1 MEAGLWKYNHKLDK
15 LEEDQMKVVKGLW
28 YSKDHEW
35 VRLDGNKA
43 YIGITDHAQLS
54 LGDVVFVELP
64 EMGTVLQADDVLGVV
79 ESVKAA
85 SDVYTPISGT
95 VVEVNEELSAH
106 PEKLNE
112 DPYESWIAVLEPDD
126 SSKIEE
132 LMDDAEY
139 EKFCAEEA

>member
-54 LGDVVFVELP
+54 LGYVVFVELP
-64 EMGTVLQADDVLGVV
+64 EMGLCYKRTMFW
-79 ESVKAA
+79 EW
-85 SDVYTPISGT
+85 
-95 VVEVNEELSAH
+95 
-106 PEKLNE
+106 LNR
-112 DPYESWIAVLEPDD
+112 
-126 SSKIEE
+126 
-132 LMDDAEY
+132 
-139 EKFCAEEA
+139 